1 MRKIKFFALL
11 VALALLLA
19 ACAQPITAEEAQAIA
34 LEKIRADAG
43 DEYTR
48 LYEDRITCTYEE
60 REGTAYYVV
69 QVPFMC
75 AHCGSY
81 VRTFTL
87 RIYAE
92 TGGIARFMMSK

>member
-1 MRKIKFFALL
+1 MRKIKMFALL
-11 VALALLLA
+11 LALVLLA

-34 LEKIRADAG
+34 LEKIRADAA
-43 DEYTR
+43 DEYTQ
-48 LYEDRITCTYEE
+48 LYEDRITCTCEE

-69 QVPFMC
+69 EVPFMC
-75 AHCGSY
+75 ACCGTY

-92 TGGIARFMMSK
+92 TGEIARFMMSK

>member
-1 MRKIKFFALL
+1 MKVMKICALVL
-11 VALALLLA
+11 AAALLLA

-92 TGGIARFMMSK
+92 TGEIARFMMSK

>member
-1 MRKIKFFALL
+1 MKRLIRMIALL
-11 VALALLLA
+11 LTVVLLA
-19 ACAQPITAEEAQAIA
+19 ACAQPITAEEARTIA

-43 DEYTR
+43 DEYTQ

-60 REGTAYYVV
+60 RDGTAYYVV
-69 QVPFMC
+69 KVPFMC
-75 AHCGSY
+75 ECGTY

-92 TGGIARFMMSK
+92 TGEIARFMMSK